1 MTDEK
6 TPKWLRWRLNF
17 QIRWGWR
24 MAGRITRRAILS
36 RSHARRER
44 LMARSDEARA
54 EVYALQDLLMETY
67 GIRGYMP
74 PPEFFYG
81 LSVAPRRD
89 EKHLKLLWVV
99 E

>member
-1 MTDEK
+1 
-6 TPKWLRWRLNF
+6 
-17 QIRWGWR
+17 
-24 MAGRITRRAILS
+24 
-36 RSHARRER
+36 
-44 LMARSDEARA
+44 MARSDEARA

-67 GIRGYMP
+67 GIRGYLP